1 MRYLTLSPAAELLP
15 YIDHYWFAEAAAAES
30 SAGTQFPAGG
40 VAMLFNLGPPQA
52 LLDAPQGLPTWYDV
66 AWVSGE
72 RARPLYLAS
81 PDGARLV
88 GIAFRPGGARPFF
101 DRPLSEF
108 TDRVVPL
115 GDVWSRELLDPVLNR
130 LHTVD
135 AARRDA
141 PGALFRIVEKA
152 LLLRLEIARSV
163 GLGLVGA
170 AVRRLA
176 VCGPGASV
184 RTVAEDL
191 GVSTRYLRRV
201 FQDTV
206 GLGPK
211 TLHRVLRFRRLIG
224 RIDAADT
231 AADELEPAWSAL
243 SLSCGYFDQSHMIRD
258 FRLMTGLRPT
268 DYAAR
273 RTPDPNFAHGEE
285 SAPATE

>member
-1 MRYLTLSPAAELLP
+1 VRYLTLSPAAELLP
-15 YIDHYWFAEAAAAES
+15 YIDHYWFAGTSADES
-30 SAGTQFPAGG
+30 SAGAQFPAGG
-40 VAMLFNLGPPQA
+40 VVVLFNLGPPQA
-52 LLDAPQGLPTWYDV
+52 LLDRPQGSPTWFDI

-72 RARPLYLAS
+72 RARPLHLAS

-108 TDRVVPL
+108 TDRVVLL
-115 GDVWSRELLDPVLNR
+115 GDVWSRELLDPVLDR
-130 LHTVD
+130 LRAVD

-141 PGALFRIVEKA
+141 PAPLFHIVEQA
-152 LLLRLEIARSV
+152 LLLRLDIARSV

-211 TLHRVLRFRRLIG
+211 TLHRVLRFQRLIG
-224 RIDAADT
+224 RIHAMDAPGD
-231 AADELEPAWSAL
+231 DLELDWSAL
-243 SLSCGYFDQSHMIRD
+243 ALSCGYFDQSHMIRD
-258 FRLMTGLRPT
+258 FRLMTDLRPT
-268 DYAAR
+268 DYVALR
-273 RTPDPNFAHGEE
+273 SLDPNFAHEEE
-285 SAPATE
+285 SPPSTG